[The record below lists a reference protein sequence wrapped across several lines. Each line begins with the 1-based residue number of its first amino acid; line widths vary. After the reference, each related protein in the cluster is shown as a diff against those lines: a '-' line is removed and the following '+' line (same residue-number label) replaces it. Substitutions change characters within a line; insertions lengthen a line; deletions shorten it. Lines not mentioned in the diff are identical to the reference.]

1 MRGKT
6 YEVSQC
12 TSWTTGRDKDVTSVG
27 NVTLRATCSQNAW
40 ETKTYLV
47 KQGVGLKGWGGLETA
62 AGLDFPFHYLQRVC
76 FSRRKTWETTS
87 FSSLDREADSV
98 KDDVCLF
105 FLSQRKAFLVY
116 FSFERCTIYFSLI
129 TFSGVTYVSIS
140 WWSLCDAF
148 CALSKLHQ
156 TCSFKLTAFYLL
168 CKKI

>member
-6 YEVSQC
+6 YEVCLRVC

-116 FSFERCTIYFSLI
+116 FFFWEVYYLLFPDYIFRSNLCLNIMVI
-129 TFSGVTYVSIS
+129 TV
-140 WWSLCDAF
+140 WCL
-148 CALSKLHQ
+148 L
-156 TCSFKLTAFYLL
+156 CSF
-168 CKKI
+168 